1 MNPLLKK
8 LNLKAQTQAI
18 VLQYPA
24 EFESTLSALKDI
36 VNTDVD
42 IGKKK
47 VYDFIIVFVQ
57 SNKDIATWIK
67 RLDGHLQED
76 ATLWFAYIK
85 KSSKKY
91 EAGLSRDGDGWLA
104 LGEFGYE
111 GVRQVAID
119 EDWSA
124 LRFRHVDHI
133 KSMTRNQGMALSKM
147 GRERTGKKIQ

>member
-8 LNLKAQTQAI
+8 LNLKTQTQAI
-18 VLQYPA
+18 VLQHPA
-24 EFESTLSALKDI
+24 EFESTLFALKDI
-36 VNTDVD
+36 VETDLN

-47 VYDFIIVFVQ
+47 VYDFILVFVL
-57 SNKDIATWIK
+57 SNKDIANCIK
-67 RLDGHLQED
+67 QLDGHLQDD

-91 EAGLSRDGDGWLA
+91 KAGLSRDGDGWLA
-104 LGEFGYE
+104 LGEYGYE

-119 EDWSA
+119 ADWSA

-133 KSMTRNQGMALSKM
+133 KSMTRHQGMALSKK
-147 GRERTGKKIQ
+147 GRERTGKK